1 MVDTTQKT
9 SDEEE
14 WTTATSGSIS
24 PENPAFHHSTI
35 ANDDTRIKD
44 NVEHQTCSKVTE
56 NEELTALELIRD
68 TVLIEITPDNTVSN
82 ERAQESS
89 LVNETINSPVA
100 DTTITYTSDDVA
112 RNCSEST
119 GEHASLFESNQTSSF
134 DNQDDEL
141 RRKMEEMELS
151 SSSSFLPFPLEM
163 ERSILRTQNASSTS
177 MPPSRPQLLS
187 SSAVESETDT
197 WLKQQLQLHRQHARQ
212 PSIIAEEKD
221 LTEEG
226 DSDHHKRLAK
236 AAEKTQLPLPPT
248 IKSWDNMQAL
258 LQEAERIE
266 EATKLKPNSPLR
278 RKKEDDS
285 AAFIPQYKSTYLYAT
300 LSKYLLRL
308 HYTPFTT
315 ATWIGFWALL
325 HVTCANH
332 VLTPMRDAIA
342 LQIGVAHVPKLT
354 LLSML
359 MAFCSSVPIG
369 WLFEAPDPS
378 RRRLWKK
385 MGLTRGETQG
395 TSLALF
401 YRCFAFVLVSYAAV
415 FELMHLLDSNGE
427 NRGKINAWMRPVLN
441 NLPVPVLQTLAL
453 AMYVAFFL
461 IVHLMKLH
469 SISLMWGVTT
479 EAMEY
484 EEVAQKKTVVEQT
497 KTRLQRMA
505 LVSFGGTVGGILGR

>member
-1 MVDTTQKT
+1 MVDAVLKAI
-9 SDEEE
+9 EEE
-14 WTTATSGSIS
+14 DWTTATSSSIS
-24 PENPAFHHSTI
+24 PEHPAFDGSSLAKEDDHVEDNLRAGEEESNVSTMKEQSDATRTNYLPQEDI
-35 ANDDTRIKD
+35 VAKETQISSPLDTSTTLSSGKMTRNSSLDSSLGTADDD
-44 NVEHQTCSKVTE
+44 AEM
-56 NEELTALELIRD
+56 L
-68 TVLIEITPDNTVSN
+68 
-82 ERAQESS
+82 ESS
-89 LVNETINSPVA
+89 
-100 DTTITYTSDDVA
+100 
-112 RNCSEST
+112 
-119 GEHASLFESNQTSSF
+119 
-134 DNQDDEL
+134 DDEL
-141 RRKMEEMELS
+141 RRKMQGMELS
-151 SSSSFLPFPLEM
+151 HTSSFLPSPVET
-163 ERSILRTQNASSTS
+163 ERPVVHSLTASSTQ
-177 MPPSRPQLLS
+177 PSQPHVLS
-187 SSAVESETDT
+187 STAVEHKTDT
-197 WLKQQLQLHRQHARQ
+197 WLKEQLLLHRQHTRQ
-212 PSIIAEEKD
+212 PSMIAEEKD
-221 LTEEG
+221 ISEEG
-226 DSDHHKRLAK
+226 DRDHLTRLAK
-236 AAEKTQLPLPPT
+236 AAEKSQLPLPPS

-258 LQEAERIE
+258 LHDAEKVEQELKVESNVPLRKKKKDPE
-266 EATKLKPNSPLR
+266 EA
-278 RKKEDDS
+278 
-285 AAFIPQYKSTYLYAT
+285 FVPQYKSTSLYAT
-300 LSKYLLRL
+300 LSKWMLRQ

-315 ATWIGFWALL
+315 ATWVGFWALS

-354 LLSML
+354 LVSMF

-401 YRCFAFVLVSYAAV
+401 YRCFAFVLLSYAAV
-415 FELMHLLDSNGE
+415 FEIMHLFGSNEE
-427 NRGKINAWMRPVLN
+427 NGSQKYAWVASILRH
-441 NLPVPVLQTLAL
+441 LPTPLLQTLSL

>member
-1 MVDTTQKT
+1 MVDTAQKAN
-9 SDEEE
+9 DEEE

-24 PENPAFHHSTI
+24 PENPAFHHCTI
-35 ANDDTRIKD
+35 ANDETRMQD
-44 NVEHQTCSKVTE
+44 NLQLKTCSKIAE
-56 NEELTALELIRD
+56 NEELVALELSSDAVRIKN
-68 TVLIEITPDNTVSN
+68 TPQDLVSD

-89 LVNETINSPVA
+89 RMNETLKSPVV
-100 DTTITYTSDDVA
+100 DTTITCFS
-112 RNCSEST
+112 NKIT
-119 GEHASLFESNQTSSF
+119 GDSLETGDHASLFESNQTLSF

-141 RRKMEEMELS
+141 RRKIEAMELS
-151 SSSSFLPFPLEM
+151 SSSSFLPSPVDM
-163 ERSILRTQNASSTS
+163 ERSVVRAQNASFTP
-177 MPPSRPQLLS
+177 MPPSQPQLLS
-187 SSAVESETDT
+187 SSGVENETDT

-236 AAEKTQLPLPPT
+236 AAEKTLLPLPPT
-248 IKSWDNMQAL
+248 IKSWDNMQTL

-266 EATKLKPNSPLR
+266 EATKIKPNSPLR
-278 RKKEDDS
+278 KKKEDEPTV
-285 AAFIPQYKSTYLYAT
+285 FIPQYKSTYFYAT
-300 LSKYLLRL
+300 LSKYFLRQ

-315 ATWIGFWALL
+315 ATWIGFWALS

-415 FELMHLLDSNGE
+415 FEIMHLLGSNGE
-427 NRGKINAWMRPVLN
+427 NRGQMNAWVRPILN
-441 NLPVPVLQTLAL
+441 YLPTPVLQTLAL

-469 SISLMWGVTT
+469 SLSLMWGVTT

>member
-1 MVDTTQKT
+1 MVDSAQKA

-24 PENPAFHHSTI
+24 PEHPALFDGSSLAKTDAHMEDNSQLKTYLKAGTGKEELNIPNINEQGDAVRTNNLPQEDSVPFEENSSTSSGRMI
-35 ANDDTRIKD
+35 RNSPLDSYSDTAD
-44 NVEHQTCSKVTE
+44 NVS
-56 NEELTALELIRD
+56 LLE
-68 TVLIEITPDNTVSN
+68 
-82 ERAQESS
+82 
-89 LVNETINSPVA
+89 
-100 DTTITYTSDDVA
+100 
-112 RNCSEST
+112 SE
-119 GEHASLFESNQTSSF
+119 G
-134 DNQDDEL
+134 DL
-141 RRKMEEMELS
+141 RRKMEAMELS
-151 SSSSFLPFPLEM
+151 PTSSFLPSPVDT
-163 ERSILRTQNASSTS
+163 ERPVLQSLVASFTQ
-177 MPPSRPQLLS
+177 PSPSQPQLQLLS
-187 SSAVESETDT
+187 STAVEYETDT
-197 WLKQQLQLHRQHARQ
+197 WLKDQLQLHRQHTRQ
-212 PSIIAEEKD
+212 PSIITEEKD
-221 LTEEG
+221 INDEG
-226 DSDHHKRLAK
+226 DRDHLTRLAK
-236 AAEKTQLPLPPT
+236 AAEKSQLPLPPN

-258 LQEAERIE
+258 LQEEEEIE
-266 EATKLKPNSPLR
+266 QEQKLESSASLR
-278 RKKEDDS
+278 KSKKTSD
-285 AAFIPQYKSTYLYAT
+285 AAFVPQYRSTYLYAT
-300 LSKYLLRL
+300 ISKWILRQ
-308 HYTPFTT
+308 HYTPFTS
-315 ATWIGFWALL
+315 ATWIGFWALS

-354 LLSML
+354 LVSML

-401 YRCFAFVLVSYAAV
+401 YRCFAFVLLSYAAV
-415 FELMHLLDSNGE
+415 FEIMHLFGSNEE
-427 NRGKINAWMRPVLN
+427 NGSQKYAWVASILGH
-441 NLPVPVLQTLAL
+441 LPASLLQTLSL

>member
-1 MVDTTQKT
+1 MVNSATK
-9 SDEEE
+9 SGEEEE
-14 WTTATSGSIS
+14 WTTATSGSVS
-24 PENPAFHHSTI
+24 PEHPAYHVSSHSKEEEEAADDNQQLQNSSKSSPDGEKE
-35 ANDDTRIKD
+35 ANVPKMEDDYEASRIRVN
-44 NVEHQTCSKVTE
+44 NVPQDIVASDECME
-56 NEELTALELIRD
+56 
-68 TVLIEITPDNTVSN
+68 
-82 ERAQESS
+82 ESS
-89 LVNETINSPVA
+89 LTKVGA
-100 DTTITYTSDDVA
+100 
-112 RNCSEST
+112 ST
-119 GEHASLFESNQTSSF
+119 TSSSGNSTRHSPLGF
-134 DNQDDEL
+134 HLEKANDPSRLQSTESLLEEEL
-141 RRKMEEMELS
+141 RRKIEAMELS
-151 SSSSFLPFPLEM
+151 PASSFLPSPVD
-163 ERSILRTQNASSTS
+163 TQSFTTSSSTQ
-177 MPPSRPQLLS
+177 PPLS
-187 SSAVESETDT
+187 QPRLASTAVEHETDT
-197 WLKQQLQLHRQHARQ
+197 WLKEQLQLHRQHTRQ

-221 LTEEG
+221 LNEEG
-226 DSDHHKRLAK
+226 DRDHHTRLAK
-236 AAEKTQLPLPPT
+236 AAEKSQLPLPPT
-248 IKSWDNMQAL
+248 IKSWDNMQIL
-258 LQEAERIE
+258 LQEAERME
-266 EATKLKPNSPLR
+266 EAQKLEQSKSNSPLR
-278 RKKEDDS
+278 KKKKDIE
-285 AAFIPQYKSTYLYAT
+285 AFVPQYRSTYLYET
-300 LSKYLLRL
+300 LSKWILRQ
-308 HYTPFTT
+308 HYTPFTS
-315 ATWIGFWALL
+315 ATWIGFWALS

-354 LLSML
+354 LVSML

-401 YRCFAFVLVSYAAV
+401 YRCFAFTLLSYAAV
-415 FELMHLLDSNGE
+415 FEIMHLFGSNDE
-427 NRGKINAWMRPVLN
+427 NGSQKYAWVASILSH
-441 NLPVPVLQTLAL
+441 LPTPLLQTLSL